1 MVTWLHGTHMVQNF
15 GFEKWI
21 LAGQTVAQCAR
32 TPILHLLSPKE
43 YSCEI
48 ISNLTSGFG
57 GKKNRISSCPYS
69 AKSPHSPEIY
79 F

>member
-32 TPILHLLSPKE
+32 TPILYLLVTLFKNCSQNFDL
-43 YSCEI
+43 SI
-48 ISNLTSGFG
+48 NMALVNGGFLHYTNM
-57 GKKNRISSCPYS
+57 KKFMSV
-69 AKSPHSPEIY
+69 
-79 F
+79 